1 MQTLLFVDDEAVFLR
16 MMREF
21 FELRGHTVVTADNGY
36 DALAKVK
43 NLHLDAVF
51 LDIRMPGM
59 DGVETFRLIREVDA
73 DMPVIIVSGHT
84 SEDLARDLLHEGAF
98 DFVTKP
104 VEMWRLA
111 EIAGHLETLHEVR
124 SKDDETDPEA
134 ESESHQGH

>member
-1 MQTLLFVDDEAVFLR
+1 MQGLLFVDDEAVLLR

-43 NLHLDAVF
+43 DLHPDAVF

-59 DGVETFRLIREVDA
+59 DGVETFRLIREVNVDL
-73 DMPVIIVSGHT
+73 PVVIVSGHT
-84 SEDLARDLLHEGAF
+84 SEDLARDLLHQGAF

-104 VEMWRLA
+104 VEMKRLVD
-111 EIAGHLETLHEVR
+111 IAGHLETLHEVR
-124 SKDDETDPEA
+124 TKDDDSEA
-134 ESESHQGH
+134 DSE